1 MIILIYYLISTFL
14 FICYEKQYVIWL
26 IFKVSFNGEFE
37 RTAPNILVPSI
48 SWSIEEHNQGF
59 EWGCEDQN
67 YENKVIEEDIE
78 EKTVTIPVINPTPDC
93 DSVFKEYECP
103 VCLTVMKPPIH
114 IYQCTSGHNIC
125 SNCKSKGIKGC
136 PTCRK
141 PISGRAHNMEN
152 IAKLIFLLECDPS
165 CNCDKKWNSILYNI
179 I

>member
-48 SWSIEEHNQGF
+48 SWSIEEHNHGF
-59 EWGCEDQN
+59 EWSCEDQN
-67 YENKVIEEDIE
+67 YENKVVEEDIE
-78 EKTVTIPVINPTPDC
+78 EKTVINPTPDC

-125 SNCKSKGIKGC
+125 SNCKLKGIKVC

-165 CNCDKKWNSILYNI
+165 SNCD
-179 I
+179 